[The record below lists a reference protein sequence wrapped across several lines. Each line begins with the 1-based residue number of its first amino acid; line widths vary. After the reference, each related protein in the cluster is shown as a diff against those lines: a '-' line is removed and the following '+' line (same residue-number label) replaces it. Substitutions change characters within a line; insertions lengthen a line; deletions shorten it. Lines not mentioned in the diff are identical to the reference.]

1 MYSAK
6 VKFIFKV
13 LDFYSKN
20 YFALKMLTIII
31 FIIAVQFHLT
41 KNMKSLSRVLNYLKP
56 YQKEVATTLFLAIAT
71 TLLDLV
77 PPWLIKLVVDNL
89 VEGNDSIWIYGPIA
103 GLGGIYLAR
112 NFTNHRRIMANNK
125 VEQNVV
131 FDLRS
136 DVYQALQKLSL
147 NYFENRSTGEL
158 MSRAND
164 DVNYV
169 ERIFIDGV
177 EQVVTAIL
185 TLIGISAILFYMH
198 WKLALVALLPIPFLV
213 YGAWVYTSKAHD
225 QYHVVRKRAAKM
237 NAKLQD
243 SLSGIRET
251 LAFNRQLHEI
261 KQFEKRSREYCDGTL
276 TVMRLWAFY
285 SPTMMFL
292 GSLGTVLI
300 LLYGAGLVQT
310 GDITVGSLVAFVG
323 YLALFY
329 TPINQLHSVNHMLQH
344 ALASGDRLFEII
356 DTIPEVVDTP
366 EAVLPSTNVLGSI
379 QFDRVDFSYI
389 PGKPT
394 VQEMSFTINAGE
406 NIAIVGHTGSGKST
420 MVKLLMRFY
429 DVESGTILIDG
440 YRIKDLK
447 LSYLREQIG
456 LVAQD
461 PFLFNGTVA
470 ENILYGNIE
479 ANRHQIISAAV
490 SAHADPFIKKLPDGY
505 DTMVGERGVKLSG
518 GEKHRIAIARTFL
531 KNPPILVLDE
541 ATSSVDTETEN
552 HIKLALDTL
561 MAGRTTLIIAHR
573 LSTLEGANRVLVI
586 KEGALVETGIHETLI
601 STDSE
606 YAQLFRQQ
614 VHL

>member
-1 MYSAK
+1 
-6 VKFIFKV
+6 
-13 LDFYSKN
+13 
-20 YFALKMLTIII
+20 
-31 FIIAVQFHLT
+31 
-41 KNMKSLSRVLNYLKP
+41 MKSLARVLSYLKP
-56 YQKEVATTLFLAIAT
+56 YRKGVAMTLSLAIAT

-77 PPWLIKLVVDNL
+77 PPWLIKLIVDSL
-89 VEGNDSIWIYGPIA
+89 VEGGESLWIYGPIA
-103 GLGGIYLAR
+103 GLAGIYLAR
-112 NFTNHRRIMANNK
+112 NFTNHRRIMTNNK
-125 VEQNVV
+125 VEQDVV

-136 DVYQALQKLSL
+136 DVYRALQNLSL
-147 NYFENRSTGEL
+147 NYFENSSTGEL

-164 DVNYV
+164 DVTYV

-185 TLIGISAILFYMH
+185 TLIGICIILFFMH
-198 WKLALVALLPIPFLV
+198 WKLALVALLPIPFLA
-213 YGAWVYTSKAHD
+213 YGAWIYTAKAHD

-243 SLSGIRET
+243 SISGIRET
-251 LAFNRQLHEI
+251 LSFNRQLHEV
-261 KQFEKRSREYCDGTL
+261 KQFEKRSRDYCYGTL
-276 TVMRLWAFY
+276 EVMRLWAFY

-300 LLYGAGLVQT
+300 LLYGVGLVQAE
-310 GDITVGSLVAFVG
+310 DITVGSLIAFVG

-344 ALASGDRLFEII
+344 ALASGERLFEII
-356 DTIPEVVDTP
+356 DTVPEVQEMP
-366 EAVLPSTNVLGSI
+366 NAILPSTNVRGTI
-379 QFDRVDFSYI
+379 QFNRVDFSYI
-389 PGKPT
+389 PGKP
-394 VQEMSFTINAGE
+394 VLQDVDFTIAAGE
-406 NIAIVGHTGSGKST
+406 KIALVGHTGSGKST

-429 DVESGTILIDG
+429 DVQSGAILIDG
-440 YRIKDLK
+440 HRIKDLK

-479 ANRHQIISAAV
+479 ADRDQVISAAV
-490 SAHADPFIKKLPDGY
+490 AAHADPFIKNLPEGY
-505 DTMVGERGVKLSG
+505 DTMVGERGVKLSE

-531 KNPPILVLDE
+531 KNPPILILDE
-541 ATSSVDTETEN
+541 ATSSVDTETES
-552 HIKLALDTL
+552 HIKQALDTL
-561 MAGRTTLIIAHR
+561 MAGRTTLSVAHR
-573 LSTLEGANRVLVI
+573 LSTLEGADRVLVM
-586 KEGALVETGIHETLI
+586 KQGELVETGVHDTLI
-601 STDSE
+601 TTDSE

>member
-1 MYSAK
+1 
-6 VKFIFKV
+6 
-13 LDFYSKN
+13 
-20 YFALKMLTIII
+20 
-31 FIIAVQFHLT
+31 
-41 KNMKSLSRVLNYLKP
+41 MKSLLRVLSYLKP
-56 YQKEVATTLFLAIAT
+56 YRKGVALTLFLAIST

-77 PPWLIKLVVDNL
+77 PPWLIKVIVDSL
-89 VEGNDSIWIYGPIA
+89 VEGKESSWIYGPIV
-103 GLGGIYLAR
+103 GLAGIYLAR
-112 NFTNHRRIMANNK
+112 NFTNHRRIMVNNK
-125 VEQNVV
+125 VEQSVV

-136 DVYQALQKLSL
+136 DVYRALQNLSMS
-147 NYFENRSTGEL
+147 YFENRSTGEL

-198 WKLALVALLPIPFLV
+198 WKLAVVALLPIPFLV
-213 YGAWVYTSKAHD
+213 YGAWFYTSRAHD

-237 NAKLQD
+237 NARLQD
-243 SLSGIRET
+243 SISGIRET
-251 LAFNRQLHEI
+251 LSFNRQLYEI
-261 KQFEKRSREYCDGTL
+261 KQFEKRSRDYCDGTL
-276 TVMRLWAFY
+276 EVMRLWAFY
-285 SPTMMFL
+285 SPSMMFL

-300 LLYGAGLVQT
+300 LLYGVGLVQA
-310 GDITVGSLVAFVG
+310 GDITIGSLIAFVG

-344 ALASGDRLFEII
+344 ALASGERLFEII
-356 DTIPEVVDTP
+356 DTVPEIQDAPNTI
-366 EAVLPSTNVLGSI
+366 LPSTNVRGTI
-379 QFDRVDFSYI
+379 QFDRVGFSYI
-389 PGKPT
+389 PGKPAIME
-394 VQEMSFTINAGE
+394 VDFTIAAGE
-406 NIAIVGHTGSGKST
+406 KIAIVGHTGSGKST
-420 MVKLLMRFY
+420 LVKLLMRFY

-440 YRIKDLK
+440 YRIKDLP

-479 ANRHQIISAAV
+479 ASRDQIISAAV
-490 SAHADPFIKKLPDGY
+490 SAHADPFIKNLPEGY
-505 DTMVGERGVKLSG
+505 DTRVGERGVKLSG

-552 HIKLALDTL
+552 HIKQALNIL
-561 MAGRTTLIIAHR
+561 MAGRTTLIVAHR
-573 LSTLEGANRVLVI
+573 LSTLEGADRVLVL
-586 KEGALVETGIHETLI
+586 KKGELVETGDHDSLI
-601 STDSE
+601 ATDSE

>member
-1 MYSAK
+1 
-6 VKFIFKV
+6 
-13 LDFYSKN
+13 
-20 YFALKMLTIII
+20 
-31 FIIAVQFHLT
+31 
-41 KNMKSLSRVLNYLKP
+41 MKSLLRVLSYLKP
-56 YQKEVATTLFLAIAT
+56 YRKGVALTLFLAIST
-71 TLLDLV
+71 TLLDLA
-77 PPWLIKLVVDNL
+77 PPWLIKMIVDSL
-89 VEGNDSIWIYGPIA
+89 VEGKESLWLYGPIA
-103 GLGGIYLAR
+103 GLAGIYLAR
-112 NFTNHRRIMANNK
+112 NFTNHRRILVNNK
-125 VEQNVV
+125 VEQSVV

-136 DVYQALQKLSL
+136 DVYRALQNLSMS
-147 NYFENRSTGEL
+147 YFENRSTGEL

-198 WKLALVALLPIPFLV
+198 WKLAVVALLPIPFLV
-213 YGAWVYTSKAHD
+213 YGAWFYTSRAHD

-237 NAKLQD
+237 NARLQD
-243 SLSGIRET
+243 SISGIRET
-251 LAFNRQLHEI
+251 LSFNRQLYEI
-261 KQFEKRSREYCDGTL
+261 KQFEKRSRDYCDGTL
-276 TVMRLWAFY
+276 KVMRLWAFY
-285 SPTMMFL
+285 SPSMMFL

-300 LLYGAGLVQT
+300 LLYGVGLVQA
-310 GDITVGSLVAFVG
+310 GDITVGSLIAFVG

-344 ALASGDRLFEII
+344 ALASGERLFEII
-356 DTIPEVVDTP
+356 DTVPEIQDAPNTI
-366 EAVLPSTNVLGSI
+366 LPSTNVRGTI
-379 QFDRVDFSYI
+379 QFDRVGFSYI
-389 PGKPT
+389 PGKPAIME
-394 VQEMSFTINAGE
+394 VDFTIAAGE
-406 NIAIVGHTGSGKST
+406 KIAIVGHTGSGKST
-420 MVKLLMRFY
+420 LVKLLMRFY

-440 YRIKDLK
+440 YRIKNLP

-479 ANRHQIISAAV
+479 ASRDQIISAAV
-490 SAHADPFIKKLPDGY
+490 SAHADPFIKNLPEGY
-505 DTMVGERGVKLSG
+505 DTRVGERGVKLSG

-552 HIKLALDTL
+552 HIKQALNIL
-561 MAGRTTLIIAHR
+561 MAGRTTLIVAHR
-573 LSTLEGANRVLVI
+573 LSTLEGADRVLVL
-586 KEGALVETGIHETLI
+586 KKGELVETGDHDSLI
-601 STDSE
+601 ATDSE

>member
-1 MYSAK
+1 
-6 VKFIFKV
+6 
-13 LDFYSKN
+13 
-20 YFALKMLTIII
+20 
-31 FIIAVQFHLT
+31 
-41 KNMKSLSRVLNYLKP
+41 MKSLARVLSYLKP
-56 YQKEVATTLFLAIAT
+56 YRKDVAVTLLLAIST

-77 PPWLIKLVVDNL
+77 PPWLIKIVVDSL
-89 VEGNDSIWIYGPIA
+89 VEDSESMWIYGTIV
-103 GLGGIYLAR
+103 GLAIVYLMR
-112 NFTNHRRIMANNK
+112 NYTNHRRIIINNQ

-136 DVYQALQKLSL
+136 DVYRALQKLSL

-177 EQVVTAIL
+177 EQVVTASL
-185 TLIGISAILFYMH
+185 TLIGITIILFYMH
-198 WKLALVALLPIPFLV
+198 WKLAIVALFPIPLLA

-243 SLSGIRET
+243 SISGIRET
-251 LAFNRQLHEI
+251 LSFNRQLYETR
-261 KQFEKRSREYCDGTL
+261 QFEKRSRDYCDGTL
-276 TVMRLWAFY
+276 EVMRLWAFY

-300 LLYGAGLVQT
+300 LLYGVGLVQA

-344 ALASGDRLFEII
+344 ALASGERLFEII
-356 DTIPEVVDTP
+356 DTIPEVQ
-366 EAVLPSTNVLGSI
+366 EASEAILPSTNVRGTI
-379 QFDRVDFSYI
+379 QFDKVNFSYI
-389 PGKPT
+389 PGKPA
-394 VQEMSFTINAGE
+394 VENIDFTISAGE
-406 NIAIVGHTGSGKST
+406 KMALVGHTGSGKST
-420 MVKLLMRFY
+420 LVKLLMRFY
-429 DVESGTILIDG
+429 DVQSGSILIDEHP
-440 YRIKDLK
+440 IKHLK
-447 LSYLREQIG
+447 ISYLREQIG
-456 LVAQD
+456 LVSQD

-479 ANRHQIISAAV
+479 ASRAQVISAAV
-490 SAHADPFIKKLPDGY
+490 SSHADPFIKNLPDGY
-505 DTMVGERGVKLSG
+505 DTLVGERGVKLSG

-541 ATSSVDTETEN
+541 ATSSVDTETES
-552 HIKLALDTL
+552 HIKQALNTL

-573 LSTLEGANRVLVI
+573 LSTLEGADRVLVM
-586 KEGALVETGIHETLI
+586 KEGKLVEAGTHDSLI
-601 STDSE
+601 ATESE

>member
-1 MYSAK
+1 
-6 VKFIFKV
+6 
-13 LDFYSKN
+13 
-20 YFALKMLTIII
+20 
-31 FIIAVQFHLT
+31 
-41 KNMKSLSRVLNYLKP
+41 MKSLLRVLSYLKP
-56 YQKEVATTLFLAIAT
+56 YRKGVALTLFLAIST

-77 PPWLIKLVVDNL
+77 PPWLIKMIVDSL
-89 VEGNDSIWIYGPIA
+89 VEGKESLWLYGPIA
-103 GLGGIYLAR
+103 CLAGIYLAR
-112 NFTNHRRIMANNK
+112 NFTNHRRILVNNK
-125 VEQNVV
+125 VEQSVV

-136 DVYQALQKLSL
+136 DVYRALQNLSMS
-147 NYFENRSTGEL
+147 YFENRSTGEL

-198 WKLALVALLPIPFLV
+198 WKLAVVALLPIPFLV
-213 YGAWVYTSKAHD
+213 YGAWFYTSKAHD

-243 SLSGIRET
+243 SISGIRET
-251 LAFNRQLHEI
+251 LSFNRQLYEI
-261 KQFEKRSREYCDGTL
+261 KQFEKRSRDYCNGTL
-276 TVMRLWAFY
+276 EVMRLWAFY
-285 SPTMMFL
+285 SPSMMFL

-300 LLYGAGLVQT
+300 LLYGVGLVQA
-310 GDITVGSLVAFVG
+310 GDITVGSLIAFVG

-344 ALASGDRLFEII
+344 ALASGERLFEII
-356 DTIPEVVDTP
+356 DTVPEIQDAPNTI
-366 EAVLPSTNVLGSI
+366 LPSTNVRGTI
-379 QFDRVDFSYI
+379 QFDRVGFSYI
-389 PGKPT
+389 PGKPAIME
-394 VQEMSFTINAGE
+394 VDFTIAAGE
-406 NIAIVGHTGSGKST
+406 KIAIVGHTGSGKST
-420 MVKLLMRFY
+420 LVKLLMRFY

-440 YRIKDLK
+440 YRIKDLP

-479 ANRHQIISAAV
+479 ASRDQIISAAV
-490 SAHADPFIKKLPDGY
+490 SAHADPFIKNLPEGY
-505 DTMVGERGVKLSG
+505 DTRVGERGVKLSG

-552 HIKLALDTL
+552 HIKQALNIL
-561 MAGRTTLIIAHR
+561 MAGRTTLIVAHR
-573 LSTLEGANRVLVI
+573 LSTLEGADRVLVL
-586 KEGALVETGIHETLI
+586 KKGELVETGDHDSLI
-601 STDSE
+601 ATDSE

>member
-1 MYSAK
+1 
-6 VKFIFKV
+6 
-13 LDFYSKN
+13 
-20 YFALKMLTIII
+20 
-31 FIIAVQFHLT
+31 
-41 KNMKSLSRVLNYLKP
+41 MKSLARVLSYLKP
-56 YQKEVATTLFLAIAT
+56 YQKGVATTLFLAIAT
-71 TLLDLV
+71 TLLDIV
-77 PPWLIKLVVDNL
+77 PPWLIKLVVDSL
-89 VEGNDSIWIYGPIA
+89 VESKESLWIYSPIV
-103 GLGGIYLAR
+103 GLAGIYLAR
-112 NFTNHRRIMANNK
+112 NYTNHQRIMINNR

-136 DVYQALQKLSL
+136 DVYRALQNLSL

-177 EQVVTAIL
+177 EQVVTATL
-185 TLIGISAILFYMH
+185 TLAGISIILFYMH
-198 WKLALVALLPIPFLV
+198 WKLAVVALLPIPFLI

-243 SLSGIRET
+243 SISGIRET
-251 LAFNRQLHEI
+251 LSFNRQLHEV
-261 KQFEKRSREYCDGTL
+261 KQFEKRSRDYCDGTL
-276 TVMRLWAFY
+276 EVMRLWAFY

-300 LLYGAGLVQT
+300 LLYGVGLVQA
-310 GDITVGSLVAFVG
+310 GAITVGSLVAFVG

-344 ALASGDRLFEII
+344 ALASGERLFEII
-356 DTIPEVVDTP
+356 DTVPEVREMPDAT
-366 EAVLPSTNVLGSI
+366 LPSTNVQGAI
-379 QFDRVDFSYI
+379 QFNEVGFSYI

-394 VQEMSFTINAGE
+394 IHKVSFTVAAGE
-406 NIAIVGHTGSGKST
+406 KIALVGHTGSGKST
-420 MVKLLMRFY
+420 LVKLLMRFY
-429 DVESGTILIDG
+429 DVQSGSIHIDG
-440 YRIKDLK
+440 YPIKSLK

-479 ANRHQIISAAV
+479 ANRDQVISAAV
-490 SAHADPFIKKLPDGY
+490 SAHADTFIKNLPDGY
-505 DTMVGERGVKLSG
+505 DTLVGERGVRLSG

-541 ATSSVDTETEN
+541 ATSSVDTETES
-552 HIKLALDTL
+552 HIKQALDTL

-573 LSTLEGANRVLVI
+573 LSTLEGADRVLVM
-586 KEGALVETGIHETLI
+586 KQGKLAETGLHDDLI

>member
-1 MYSAK
+1 
-6 VKFIFKV
+6 
-13 LDFYSKN
+13 L
-20 YFALKMLTIII
+20 
-31 FIIAVQFHLT
+31 
-41 KNMKSLSRVLNYLKP
+41 
-56 YQKEVATTLFLAIAT
+56 TLFLAIST

-77 PPWLIKLVVDNL
+77 PPWLIKVIVDSL
-89 VEGNDSIWIYGPIA
+89 VEGKESSWIYGPIV
-103 GLGGIYLAR
+103 GLAGIYLAR
-112 NFTNHRRIMANNK
+112 NFTNHRRIMVNNK
-125 VEQNVV
+125 VEQSVV

-136 DVYQALQKLSL
+136 DVYRALQNLSMS
-147 NYFENRSTGEL
+147 YFENRSTGEL

-198 WKLALVALLPIPFLV
+198 WKLAVVALLPIPFLV
-213 YGAWVYTSKAHD
+213 YGAWFYTSRAHD

-237 NAKLQD
+237 NARLQD
-243 SLSGIRET
+243 SISGIRET
-251 LAFNRQLHEI
+251 LSFNRQLYEI
-261 KQFEKRSREYCDGTL
+261 KQFEKRSRDYCDGTL
-276 TVMRLWAFY
+276 EVMRLWAFY
-285 SPTMMFL
+285 SPSMMFL

-300 LLYGAGLVQT
+300 LLYGVGLVQA
-310 GDITVGSLVAFVG
+310 GDITVGSLIAFVG

-344 ALASGDRLFEII
+344 ALASGERLFEII
-356 DTIPEVVDTP
+356 DTVPEIQDAPNTI
-366 EAVLPSTNVLGSI
+366 LPSTNVRGTI
-379 QFDRVDFSYI
+379 QFDRVGFSYI
-389 PGKPT
+389 PGKPAIME
-394 VQEMSFTINAGE
+394 VDFTIAAGE
-406 NIAIVGHTGSGKST
+406 KIAIVGHTGSGKST
-420 MVKLLMRFY
+420 LVKLLMRFY

-440 YRIKDLK
+440 YRIKDLP

-479 ANRHQIISAAV
+479 ASRDQIISAAV
-490 SAHADPFIKKLPDGY
+490 SAHADPFIKNLPEGY
-505 DTMVGERGVKLSG
+505 DTRVGERGVKLSG

-552 HIKLALDTL
+552 HIKQALNIL
-561 MAGRTTLIIAHR
+561 MAGRTTLIVAHR
-573 LSTLEGANRVLVI
+573 LSTLEGADRVLVL
-586 KEGALVETGIHETLI
+586 KKGELVETGDHDSLI
-601 STDSE
+601 ATDSE

>member
-1 MYSAK
+1 
-6 VKFIFKV
+6 
-13 LDFYSKN
+13 
-20 YFALKMLTIII
+20 
-31 FIIAVQFHLT
+31 
-41 KNMKSLSRVLNYLKP
+41 MKSLLRVLSYLKP
-56 YQKEVATTLFLAIAT
+56 YRKGVALTLFLAIST

-77 PPWLIKLVVDNL
+77 PPWLIKMIVDSL
-89 VEGNDSIWIYGPIA
+89 VEGKESLWLYGPIA
-103 GLGGIYLAR
+103 GLAGIYLAR
-112 NFTNHRRIMANNK
+112 NFTNHRRILVNNK
-125 VEQNVV
+125 VEQSVV

-136 DVYQALQKLSL
+136 DVYRALQNLSMS
-147 NYFENRSTGEL
+147 YFENRSTGEL

-198 WKLALVALLPIPFLV
+198 WKLAVVALLPIPFLV
-213 YGAWVYTSKAHD
+213 YGAWFYTSKAHD

-243 SLSGIRET
+243 SISGIRET
-251 LAFNRQLHEI
+251 LSFNRQLYEI
-261 KQFEKRSREYCDGTL
+261 KQFEKRSRDYCDGTL
-276 TVMRLWAFY
+276 EVMRLWAFY
-285 SPTMMFL
+285 SPSMMFL

-300 LLYGAGLVQT
+300 LLYGVGLVQA
-310 GDITVGSLVAFVG
+310 GDITVGSLIAFVG

-344 ALASGDRLFEII
+344 ALASGQRLFEII
-356 DTIPEVVDTP
+356 DTVPEVQDAP
-366 EAVLPSTNVLGSI
+366 EAILPSTNVRGTI
-379 QFDRVDFSYI
+379 QFNRVDFSYI
-389 PGKPT
+389 PGKPAILGA
-394 VQEMSFTINAGE
+394 EFTIAAGE
-406 NIAIVGHTGSGKST
+406 KIAIVGHTGSGKST
-420 MVKLLMRFY
+420 LVKLLMRFY

-440 YRIKDLK
+440 YRIKNLP

-479 ANRHQIISAAV
+479 ASRDQIISAAV
-490 SAHADPFIKKLPDGY
+490 SAHADPFIKNLPEGY
-505 DTMVGERGVKLSG
+505 DTRVGERGVKLSG

-552 HIKLALDTL
+552 HIKQALKIL

-573 LSTLEGANRVLVI
+573 LSTLEGADRVLVM
-586 KEGALVETGIHETLI
+586 KQGELVEMGDHDSLI
-601 STDSE
+601 ALDSE

-614 VHL
+614 IHL

>member
-1 MYSAK
+1 
-6 VKFIFKV
+6 
-13 LDFYSKN
+13 
-20 YFALKMLTIII
+20 
-31 FIIAVQFHLT
+31 
-41 KNMKSLSRVLNYLKP
+41 MKSLARVLSYLKP
-56 YQKEVATTLFLAIAT
+56 YQKGVVTTLLLAIAT

-77 PPWLIKLVVDNL
+77 PPWLIKVIVDNL
-89 VEGNDSIWIYGPIA
+89 VDDGKEPLWIYGPIV
-103 GLGGIYLAR
+103 GLALIYLMR
-112 NFTNHRRIMANNK
+112 TLTNHQRIMINNK

-136 DVYQALQKLSL
+136 DVYRALQNLSL

-185 TLIGISAILFYMH
+185 TLIGISVILFYMH
-198 WKLALVALLPIPFLV
+198 WKLAFVALLPIPFLI
-213 YGAWVYTSKAHD
+213 YGAWVYTAKAHD

-243 SLSGIRET
+243 SISGIRET
-251 LAFNRQLHEI
+251 LSFNRQLHEI
-261 KQFEKRSREYCDGTL
+261 KQFEKRSRDYCDGTL
-276 TVMRLWAFY
+276 EVMRLWAFY
-285 SPTMMFL
+285 SPSMMFL

-300 LLYGAGLVQT
+300 LLYGVGLVQA
-310 GDITVGSLVAFVG
+310 GAITIGTLVAFVG

-344 ALASGDRLFEII
+344 ALASGERLFEII
-356 DTIPEVVDTP
+356 DTVPEVQEAP
-366 EAVLPSTNVLGSI
+366 NAVLPSTNVRGTI

-389 PGKPT
+389 PEKPAI
-394 VQEMSFTINAGE
+394 QEVDFTIPAGE
-406 NIAIVGHTGSGKST
+406 KIALVGHTGSGKST
-420 MVKLLMRFY
+420 LIKLLMRFY
-429 DVESGTILIDG
+429 DVKSGAIHIDG
-440 YRIKDLK
+440 HPIKDLK

-470 ENILYGNIE
+470 DNILYGNIG
-479 ANRHQIISAAV
+479 ANRDQIISAAV
-490 SAHADPFIKKLPDGY
+490 AAHADPFIKNLPDQY
-505 DTMVGERGVKLSG
+505 DTLVGERGVKLSG
-518 GEKHRIAIARTFL
+518 GEKHRIAISRTFL
-531 KNPPILVLDE
+531 KDPPILVLDE
-541 ATSSVDTETEN
+541 ATASVDTETES
-552 HIKLALDTL
+552 HIKQALDTL

-573 LSTLEGANRVLVI
+573 LSTLEGADRVLVM
-586 KEGALVETGIHETLI
+586 KKGKLVETGLHDTLI
-601 STDSE
+601 TTNSE

>member
-1 MYSAK
+1 
-6 VKFIFKV
+6 
-13 LDFYSKN
+13 
-20 YFALKMLTIII
+20 
-31 FIIAVQFHLT
+31 
-41 KNMKSLSRVLNYLKP
+41 MKSLLRVLSYLKP
-56 YQKEVATTLFLAIAT
+56 YRRGVATTLFLAVST

-77 PPWLIKLVVDNL
+77 PPWLIKLVVDHL
-89 VEGNDSIWIYGPIA
+89 VEGKESLWLYGPII
-103 GLGGIYLAR
+103 GLAGIYLAR
-112 NFTNHRRIMANNK
+112 NFTNHRRIMINNK

-136 DVYQALQKLSL
+136 DVYRALQNLSMS
-147 NYFENRSTGEL
+147 YFENRSTGEL

-185 TLIGISAILFYMH
+185 TLIGISIILFYMH
-198 WKLALVALLPIPFLV
+198 WKLAVVALIPIPILI
-213 YGAWVYTSKAHD
+213 YGAWFYTSKAHD

-243 SLSGIRET
+243 SISGIRET
-251 LAFNRQLHEI
+251 LSFNRQLHEI
-261 KQFEKRSREYCDGTL
+261 KQFEKRSRDYCDGTL
-276 TVMRLWAFY
+276 EVMRLWAFY
-285 SPTMMFL
+285 SPSMMFL

-300 LLYGAGLVQT
+300 LLYGVGLVQA

-356 DTIPEVVDTP
+356 DTVPEVQDAP
-366 EAVLPSTNVLGSI
+366 EALLPSTNVRGEI
-379 QFDRVDFSYI
+379 QFDRVGFSYI
-389 PGKPT
+389 PDKPAI
-394 VQEMSFTINAGE
+394 QEVDFTIAAGE
-406 NIAIVGHTGSGKST
+406 KIAVVGHTGSGKST
-420 MVKLLMRFY
+420 LIKLLMRFY
-429 DVESGTILIDG
+429 DVESGSVLIDG
-440 YRIKDLK
+440 YKVKDLK

-479 ANRHQIISAAV
+479 ADRDQIISAAV
-490 SAHADPFIKKLPDGY
+490 SAHADPFIKDLPDGY
-505 DTMVGERGVKLSG
+505 DTRVGERGVKLSG

-552 HIKLALDTL
+552 HIKQALKIL
-561 MAGRTTLIIAHR
+561 MAGRTTLIVAHR
-573 LSTLEGANRVLVI
+573 LSTLEGADRVLVL
-586 KEGALVETGIHETLI
+586 KKGELVETGNHDSLI
-601 STDSE
+601 ATDSE